1 MLKLLAMHSF
11 ATWLDPHIRFQRAYA
26 EYLCARFGHLPF
38 PGTRVTL
45 DTEWITPRGLMA
57 ALACAPRVVIT
68 GAPGAGKTTTLIY
81 LALATARRL
90 LKNPRAPVPLF
101 FSARTDPSLP
111 YLYDL
116 PRSLTLGD
124 TLAARTPRTFFPTVF
139 ADGRAVVLIDDAD
152 ALDRDTLQ
160 TALKEYQN
168 ATIIA
173 SAETPLGDF
182 VEYRLPGF
190 RDSEIETFAKRLGVT
205 EAAAFVASFKT
216 NNVSRVLTSNPLT
229 LRLLVHLWQ
238 QGLPLP
244 TRRSDLFDAYAQTLI
259 PESDT
264 LKMLEN
270 IALDLQY
277 GRPASNG
284 ALAKSRGFLRAV
296 KQRAVEFAHPL
307 WQAYFAARALERTA
321 GLVGL
326 RPYLT
331 DPTWR
336 EVILFYAGLGDAT
349 DLVLNLQSQGE
360 ELLAARAAAHARSLR
375 SDLRETIRQIWLQ
388 RACNGDPRAI
398 AVLRE
403 MHDES
408 VVEECARRLQ
418 SPDTRARQQ
427 AAFVLGQLQMDRA
440 VEQLLPRLRDQ
451 DVVVRETVIEA
462 LGHAYTDRVIEPLLV
477 TLRGDTQTL
486 STDSRM
492 RRAAAKAL
500 GEIGVEKAVPALV
513 VALQQ
518 GNTEMR
524 AVAAEALKRIHS
536 PLMIESLQSFVQSP
550 DDELRQ
556 HAQDILA
563 TMNGNK

>member
-1 MLKLLAMHSF
+1 MLELLTMHLLT
-11 ATWLDPHIRFQRAYA
+11 TWLDPHLRFQRAYA

-45 DTEWITPRGLMA
+45 ETEWITPRGLMA
-57 ALACAPRVVIT
+57 ALARAPRVVIT

-81 LALATARRL
+81 LAVAAARRV
-90 LKNPRAPVPLF
+90 LKNPRAPVPLLF
-101 FSARTDPSLP
+101 FARTDPSLP
-111 YLYDL
+111 YIYDL
-116 PRSLTLGD
+116 PRALTLGD
-124 TLAARTPRTFFPTVF
+124 TLAARTPRLFFPNVF
-139 ADGRAVVLIDDAD
+139 ADGRALVLIDDAD
-152 ALDRDTLQ
+152 ALNRNTLQ
-160 TALKEYQN
+160 IALKEYQN

-173 SAETPLGDF
+173 SAETPLDDF

-190 RDSEIETFAKRLGVT
+190 RDSEIERFAQKLGVT
-205 EAAAFVASFKT
+205 DTSGFLAALKA
-216 NNVSRVLTSNPLT
+216 NNVPRVLSANPLMV
-229 LRLLVHLWQ
+229 RLLAHLWQ
-238 QGLPLP
+238 CQMPLP
-244 TRRSDLFDAYAQTLI
+244 TRRADLFEAYVQTLLT
-259 PESDT
+259 ESDT
-264 LKMLEN
+264 LTMLEN
-270 IALDLQY
+270 VALDLQH

-307 WQAYFAARALERTA
+307 WQAYFAARALHHTG
-321 GLVGL
+321 GLASL

-349 DLVLNLQSQGE
+349 DLVLNLQSQGDE
-360 ELLAARAAAHARSLR
+360 WLAARAAAHARSLR
-375 SDLRETIRQIWLQ
+375 ADLRETIRQLWLQ
-388 RACNGDPRAI
+388 RACDSDPRAI

-418 SPDTRARQQ
+418 LPDVRARQQ

-440 VEQLLPRLRDQ
+440 VDHLLPRLRDQ
-451 DVVVRETVIEA
+451 DATVRDTVIEA
-462 LGHAYTDRVIEPLLV
+462 LGHAYTDRVLEPLLV

-492 RRAAAKAL
+492 CRAAAKAL

-518 GNTEMR
+518 GNAETR
-524 AVAAEALKRIHS
+524 AAAAEALKQIHS
-536 PLMIESLQSFVQSP
+536 PLMIEALQSFVQSP